1 MVRTSSTFS
10 KTSSKSVTKN
20 VLEILG
26 EVESGSM
33 VRLPEVVVQT
43 DVLNHYIELRVQYKL
58 GRLDEDAGGKAEWA
72 EKSCYLKTGVSPVG

>member
-1 MVRTSSTFS
+1 
-10 KTSSKSVTKN
+10 
-20 VLEILG
+20 
-26 EVESGSM
+26 M

-43 DVLNHYIELRVQYKL
+43 DVLKHYIELRVQYKL